1 MPAKRK
7 TRQEKPQEVEKVVAE
22 KKARRVSH
30 PSYERLTNGTVLTLG
45 QGDVG
50 QLGLGDEILERKR
63 PALVKDLEGKDIVQV
78 VCGGMH
84 TVALSSNG
92 ELFTWG
98 CNDEGALGRVTNQ
111 DNGEEYRSGS
121 VQLNLTSKVVQTSA
135 GDSHT
140 AALLEDGNVYAWGT
154 FRDANGAIGLTPNGQ
169 SNEPIKVYPTLKTHG
184 RAVKITSGN
193 DHVAILTENGE
204 IYTFGSGEQGQ
215 LGRIKECFSHRG
227 GRRGLPLLLVPQVIK
242 FRKKHKFTDIF
253 SGSFQTFAVSGDS
266 NDVYAWGLNNWGQL
280 GAGNTINHF
289 TPIFLDALTDM
300 RKDCGQSMGM
310 AGGQHH
316 SVIVNGKGKV
326 YSVGR
331 SEYGRLGHG
340 DNAEEIS
347 VPKQVT
353 ENLENH
359 NVKEIAC
366 GETVSF
372 AITKNGDLFAWGL
385 GSSLQLGNGSEDDV
399 LVPMQVKGKFLDPS
413 KQEVICVSAGG
424 QHTAILIKER
434 PQNPNV

>member
-1 MPAKRK
+1 MF
-7 TRQEKPQEVEKVVAE
+7 
-22 KKARRVSH
+22 SW
-30 PSYERLTNGTVLTLG
+30 TLG
-45 QGDVG
+45 KIRKSFLLCVYLASLSAVG
-50 QLGLGDEILERKR
+50 IRILKH
-63 PALVKDLEGKDIVQV
+63 LCFFLLQ
-78 VCGGMH
+78 
-84 TVALSSNG
+84 
-92 ELFTWG
+92 LFTWG

-154 FRDANGAIGLTPNGQ
+154 FRVSDFCCFQCTACQFQPINVNSIQFLLPLSNVLYIFIQDANGAIGLTPNGQ

-434 PQNPNV
+434 PQNPNVE